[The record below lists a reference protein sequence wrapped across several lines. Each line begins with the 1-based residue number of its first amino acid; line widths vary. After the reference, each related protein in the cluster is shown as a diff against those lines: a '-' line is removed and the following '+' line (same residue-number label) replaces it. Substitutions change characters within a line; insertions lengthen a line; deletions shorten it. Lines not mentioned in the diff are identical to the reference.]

1 METSIYNQN
10 GIDNMIALELMG
22 YSYRLILTYQTLY
35 IETKYDFYLKNIKE
49 IKSSL
54 ERFNNSEQS
63 AINRYRLNIITKCDE
78 VIAEIESLWWTYK
91 NLPKESA

>member
-78 VIAEIESLWWTYK
+78 VIAEIESL
-91 NLPKESA
+91 